1 MDQSNCPKFEAGCG
15 APLCPLDESLIG
27 NQIWYPDEEICKRKD
42 FQNLDWVKKQKAI
55 AKGKAPQDRYFTIP
69 MLQAI
74 KQVRKGIEG
83 INPDQ
88 PLKQAEEGERKWIAQ
103 KKSGQVIAE
112 QNDKVGRVVAKKKDN
127 LVFATSIS
135 HQDKGGENDR

>member
-1 MDQSNCPKFEAGCG
+1 MGQSNCPKFEAGCS

-27 NQIWYPDEEICKRKD
+27 NQIWYPHEEICKRKG

-88 PLKQAEEGERKWIAQ
+88 PLKQAEETERKWIAQ
-103 KKSGQVIAE
+103 KKSRRVIAE

-127 LVFATSIS
+127 LAFATSTS